1 MKPTLTEKKT
11 VIIREI
17 QKSPDNLTR
26 AFKQASKI
34 LGIPFMSC
42 SSVYYTQIRK
52 KTHVLSV
59 SSEKGGTM
67 NVKNNLTSNK
77 AVVIRNNIF
86 KGIFRDMSKE
96 EVVNS
101 ILLTFTEEEKQTF
114 IERVVRQIQKH

>member
-1 MKPTLTEKKT
+1 MKPTLTEKK
-11 VIIREI
+11 IIITEQI
-17 QKSPDNLTR
+17 KKSPDNLSK
-26 AFKQASKI
+26 AFRQASKI
-34 LGIPFMSC
+34 LGISPIGC
-42 SSVYYTQIRK
+42 SNVYYNQIKK
-52 KTHVLSV
+52 KTHLLSV
-59 SSEKGGTM
+59 SSERGGTM

-77 AVVIRNNIF
+77 ALVIRNNIF